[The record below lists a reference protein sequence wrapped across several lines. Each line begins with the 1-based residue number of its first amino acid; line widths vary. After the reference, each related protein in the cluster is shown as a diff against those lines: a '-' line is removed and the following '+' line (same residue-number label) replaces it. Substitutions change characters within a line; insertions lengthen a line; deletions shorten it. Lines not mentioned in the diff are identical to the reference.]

1 VKNKEDLMK
10 KLLAVLFMFISINI
24 YALETDIHTILVNI
38 DTTRNFE
45 DTDFSCV
52 YTIVSEKEGEDME
65 VTQAKAFRRDT
76 EDKMTIIVLQPEVER
91 GQGYILLD
99 DNLWFYDPESRQFA
113 HTTPKD
119 DFQDSHAKNSDFQK
133 SSFAYDYDVESYE
146 EGMLGK
152 YPVYIITLAANNNE
166 VSYPYLKI
174 WVRKD
179 NNLLLKNENY
189 SLTRR
194 LMRTIYYPNYIQIDE
209 RIIPSTILIIDELTE
224 GDRTQVT
231 VKDVSFTGL
240 PDYVFTKAYIEQA
253 NH

>member
-1 VKNKEDLMK
+1 MK
-10 KLLAVLFMFISINI
+10 KVIIILLVAINI
-24 YALETDIHTILVNI
+24 SLFAIDYDIHDVLINI
-38 DTTRNFE
+38 DEMRNFE
-45 DTDFSCV
+45 GTDFSCV
-52 YTIVSEKEGEDME
+52 YTIVSEKEGEDIE
-65 VTQAKAFRRDT
+65 VTQAKAFRRDR
-76 EDKMTIIVLQPEVER
+76 EEKMTIIVLQPEIER
-91 GQGYILLD
+91 GQGYILID

-146 EGMLGK
+146 EGMLGQ
-152 YPVYIITLAANNNE
+152 YPVYIIDLAANNNE
-166 VSYPYLKI
+166 VTYPFLKI

-194 LMRTIYYPNYIQIDE
+194 IMRTLYYPAYTKIGD

-224 GDRTQVT
+224 GDRTQIT
-231 VKDVSFTGL
+231 LKDVSFSDL

-253 NH
+253 SR